1 MGADRELIRETA
13 MAMCGIEVCS
23 GLSAAELRRRAGYAN
38 KRRLAMRMRAIANVL
53 DGYDRKEAARLE
65 GMSDQALRDAIKRY
79 NAEGLAGLG
88 DRFKPGRK
96 RKLDAEREALLSQAI
111 LDGPDPE
118 VDGISSYTLDDL
130 TALVKSRWGISYHPS
145 SMSRVVR
152 RMNFSRQKARPSHP
166 KKDPAAAAA
175 FKKSPGHPQGDCRY
189 T

>member
-1 MGADRELIRETA
+1 MP
-13 MAMCGIEVCS
+13 MCGIKVCS
-23 GLSAAELRRRAGYAN
+23 ALSAAELRHRAGYAN

-79 NAEGLAGLG
+79 NEEGLAGLG
-88 DRFKPGRK
+88 DRPKPGRK
-96 RKLDAEREALLSQAI
+96 RKLDAGREALLSQAI

-130 TALVKSRWGISYHPS
+130 TALVKNRWNVSYHPS

-152 RMNFSRQKARPSHP
+152 RLHFSWQKARPSHP
-166 KKDPAAAAA
+166 KKDLAAAAA
-175 FKKSPGHPQGDCRY
+175 FKKSPRNPQGDCRY